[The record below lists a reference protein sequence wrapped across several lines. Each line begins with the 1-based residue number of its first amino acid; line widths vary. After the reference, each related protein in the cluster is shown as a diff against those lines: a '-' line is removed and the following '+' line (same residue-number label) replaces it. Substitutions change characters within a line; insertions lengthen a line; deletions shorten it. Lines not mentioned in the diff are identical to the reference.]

1 MKSINVNERMR
12 VSPPVLKRVDE
23 FFISFVKECL
33 KRACPVDESQRVGAN
48 YSLMIEILAFAVD
61 INFKQKLQADIQNQ
75 NRLSRRMQKVEFRL
89 IVCAKKQRVCISKTN
104 VVLVLL

>member
-33 KRACPVDESQRVGAN
+33 KRCCPVDESQRVGTN
-48 YSLMIEILAFAVD
+48 YSLISKYKFLAFAVD
-61 INFKQKLQADIQNQ
+61 INFKEKLQADTQNQ
-75 NRLSRRMQKVEFRL
+75 NRLSRRM
-89 IVCAKKQRVCISKTN
+89 
-104 VVLVLL
+104 